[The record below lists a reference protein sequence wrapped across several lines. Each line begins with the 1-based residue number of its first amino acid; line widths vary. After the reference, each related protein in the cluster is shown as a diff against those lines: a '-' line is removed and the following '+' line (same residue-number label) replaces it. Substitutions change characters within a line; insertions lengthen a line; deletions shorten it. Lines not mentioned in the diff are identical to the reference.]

1 MKTIL
6 VVYSNKKNLT
16 DVEMMRLKRYSFNCD
31 ADVEV
36 GDILD
41 SGEYDTPM
49 VVVKVLNTK
58 YKYFN
63 RTTGELSNDFNS
75 TSQWEIREL
84 VILDKQKTNTV
95 YATLERNSTPKI
107 IL

>member
-16 DVEMMRLKRYSFNCD
+16 PVEMMRLKRYAFNCN
-31 ADVEV
+31 AAVKV
-36 GDILD
+36 GDILE
-41 SGEYDTPM
+41 SSEYDTPM
-49 VVVKVLNTK
+49 VVVKVLDTK

-75 TSQWEIREL
+75 TSQWEIRNL
-84 VILDKQKTNTV
+84 VIMDKQEVDVV
-95 YATLERNSTPKI
+95 YATLERIKN